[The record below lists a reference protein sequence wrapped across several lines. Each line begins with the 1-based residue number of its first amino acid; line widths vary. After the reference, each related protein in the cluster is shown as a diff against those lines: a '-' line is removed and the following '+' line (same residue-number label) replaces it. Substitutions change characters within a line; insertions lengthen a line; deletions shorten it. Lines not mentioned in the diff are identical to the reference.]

1 MTYTLLSCIDSK
13 IIHTTNFYGKF
24 ELGPFSSGQSLSIAN
39 TLRRGLL
46 SELPGTAITLVKI
59 IGTSHEYDTISG
71 IRECTLDLL
80 LNLKKLILKADFD
93 FYTPQI
99 GFLNIKGPGV
109 VRARDLNL
117 PFFIYS
123 IDPDQYIATLTTNGK
138 LNMTLLINCGKTYL
152 THNPSSKHYNN
163 WINLLNKNKPSA
175 LVNLNQKGDN
185 DNTIYQQWKTNN
197 QTQLASTESFML
209 STLETNQINLN
220 ANNFNLKNH
229 KKNDFLK
236 SINETET
243 KQINQNNESEL
254 NFEQTKTNKIGY
266 FPINANFSPIIR
278 VNYTIELKN
287 HLTNQETLFL
297 ELWTN
302 GTIDPRS
309 AIHKTVKKLIQ
320 LFLPLQQIKTS
331 FFSDQTFTNSM
342 FFKKKKYQKNVTK
355 NSHFFNTPNSG
366 LLLKRMNTPSHLIL
380 KSRLKDLTKLN
391 DLFVLKTNKIKT
403 IKKQNQCSNLEQM
416 HVRFKK
422 KFLYL
427 DISNLALSPKL
438 YFLLKKVNIHKIQ
451 DLILTSKQ
459 QFLEIPNFKLS
470 YFIEI
475 EQILK
480 NYKSFLRRNS

>member
-1 MTYTLLSCIDSK
+1 MTKFMTYTLLSCIDSK
-13 IIHTTNFYGKF
+13 IIHTTHFYGKF
-24 ELGPFSSGQSLSIAN
+24 ELGPFSSGQSLTIAN
-39 TLRRGLL
+39 TLRRCLL

-71 IRECTLDLL
+71 IRECTLDIL
-80 LNLKKLILKADFD
+80 LNLKKLILKSDFD

-163 WINLLNKNKPSA
+163 WINLLNKTKPST
-175 LVNLNQKGDN
+175 LFNSNQKGDHS
-185 DNTIYQQWKTNN
+185 NTIYQQWKRNN
-197 QTQLASTESFML
+197 QTQPSTESFML
-209 STLETNQINLN
+209 STLETNQINFN
-220 ANNFNLKNH
+220 ANNFDFKNH

-243 KQINQNNESEL
+243 KQINQNNGSEL

-266 FPINANFSPIIR
+266 FPIDANFSPIIR

-331 FFSDQTFTNSM
+331 FFSDQTFTNIM
-342 FFKKKKYQKNVTK
+342 FLKKKKYQKNLTK
-355 NSHFFNTPNSG
+355 NSNFFNTPNSG
-366 LLLKRMNTPSHLIL
+366 LLLKTMNTTPSHLIL
-380 KSRLKDLTKLN
+380 KPKLKDLTKLN
-391 DLFVLKTNKIKT
+391 DLFVLKTNKIKN
-403 IKKQNQCSNLEQM
+403 IKKQNKSFNLDKM
-416 HVRFKK
+416 HVIKK

-427 DISNLALSPKL
+427 DIINLALSPKL
-438 YFLLKKVNIHKIQ
+438 YFLLKKANIHKIQ
-451 DLILTSKQ
+451 DLILTSKKH
-459 QFLEIPNFKLS
+459 FLEIPYFKLS
-470 YFIEI
+470 YLIEI

-480 NYKSFLRRNS
+480 NYKSLLK